1 LGIRFS
7 GQPAMV
13 ACLRCVGDAGEQ
25 PAQLDGGRQFTA
37 LPEDGAD
44 RSGICLTDDE
54 HRWSMGRRGV
64 ASNPDL
70 PTDVPASTAKEINH
84 GR

>member
-1 LGIRFS
+1 MPGNSRRS
-7 GQPAMV
+7 SMA
-13 ACLRCVGDAGEQ
+13 ADS
-25 PAQLDGGRQFTA
+25 FTA